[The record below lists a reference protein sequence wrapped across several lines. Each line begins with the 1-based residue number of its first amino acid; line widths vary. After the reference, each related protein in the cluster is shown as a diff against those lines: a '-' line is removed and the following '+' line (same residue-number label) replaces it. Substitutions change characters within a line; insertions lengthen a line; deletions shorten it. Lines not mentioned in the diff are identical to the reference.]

1 LIVPIKKIKLQ
12 NPEVVV
18 KNGYKLML
26 SASLDRLDSY
36 YWLSQE
42 YLWKGLGVTEETK
55 DSFLQV
61 IVPVVSSLNK
71 TYFDP
76 EFHTHYYR
84 HRKHALLYTG
94 SIAEVNLQADRIVE
108 QMLNSFSCHTT
119 QECLPGISFFRR
131 FRVKATFTYEALHY
145 IRQLQAGG
153 FTNL

>member
-1 LIVPIKKIKLQ
+1 MNQIISLTFVTLRQCDGNKTSLYTLIALMSFVYTSLYENTITSYLIVPFKYVKLQ

-26 SASLDRLDSY
+26 SASLDRLDTY

-42 YLWKGLGVTEETK
+42 YLWKGLGMNEETK

-76 EFHTHYYR
+76 EFHTHYY
-84 HRKHALLYTG
+84 G
-94 SIAEVNLQADRIVE
+94 SYFILEV
-108 QMLNSFSCHTT
+108 
-119 QECLPGISFFRR
+119 
-131 FRVKATFTYEALHY
+131 
-145 IRQLQAGG
+145 
-153 FTNL
+153 